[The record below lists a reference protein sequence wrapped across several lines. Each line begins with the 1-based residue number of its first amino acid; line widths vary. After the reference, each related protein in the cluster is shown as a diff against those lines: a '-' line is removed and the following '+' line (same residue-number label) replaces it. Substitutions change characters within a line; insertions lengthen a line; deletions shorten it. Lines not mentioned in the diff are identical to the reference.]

1 VLELGVVL
9 LHKSVQKVLTRV
21 LRPVRDQA
29 GGMKMGVQLLTR
41 YTLFRSFKRY
51 NIAIYYACKLL
62 WKYTRGTQCACGVA
76 RFADVEIWVGVHT
89 CMYLRIYYACK
100 LLWKYTCGTQCA
112 CGVAR
117 FADVEIWASQAR
129 VHADIT
135 RVKLLRAL
143 FAAVE

>member
-1 VLELGVVL
+1 MCVYIACGGVLELGVVL

-62 WKYTRGTQCACGVA
+62 WKYTRGTQFACGVA
-76 RFADVEIWVGVHT
+76 W
-89 CMYLRIYYACK
+89 LRIYYACQ

-117 FADVEIWASQAR
+117 LADVEIWASQAR